1 MPVPL
6 APELGEETRTCAL
19 PAVTCRITCWS
30 CCIVT
35 VLIAPGFET
44 FVTIPVPV
52 PAVPPEVEPAPT
64 GCTSWTV
71 PTAVDSCCPGT
82 LTTFP
87 LTVPNVTA
95 CSKFKPIMVKLYSIK
110 LASLNYLGELGCLIG
125 LLLLLLS
132 LSLLQELML
141 YGQLLELLWSSSSC
155 LDTRSQAFNLNL

>member
-52 PAVPPEVEPAPT
+52 PAVPPEEEPT
-64 GCTSWTV
+64 GCTSCTV

-95 CSKFKPIMVKLYSIK
+95 CFKFKPIMMKSNSIK
-110 LASLNYLGELGCLIG
+110 MASFSDLSELGCLVG
-125 LLLLLLS
+125 LLLLLLLS

-155 LDTRSQAFNLNL
+155 LYTRSQAFDLNL